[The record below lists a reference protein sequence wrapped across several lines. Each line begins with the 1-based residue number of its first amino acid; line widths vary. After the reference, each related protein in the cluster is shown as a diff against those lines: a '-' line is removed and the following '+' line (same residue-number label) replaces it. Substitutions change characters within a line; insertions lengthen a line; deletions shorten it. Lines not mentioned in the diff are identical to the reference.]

1 MKRKIYKPSIRS
13 NVSPFYVMNL
23 LEKAKE
29 MELGDKKVYHLELGE
44 PQIKTPNLIKDEV
57 QRLVKK
63 GIAGYTPSNGIY
75 PLRKKISE
83 YYKRKYQ
90 VEVSED
96 RVFITTG
103 SSGAFLLSFLLNF
116 DKGDRV
122 AIFNP
127 VYPAYRNILKSLDI
141 EVVEIYPD
149 INERTINF
157 KSIEKY
163 KELDGVIISNPNNP
177 NGQVFTDVELK
188 YIYNFCR
195 KYKIKLISDEIYHGI
210 TYDLEL
216 KSCLNFGDETIIIN
230 SFSKYFCMPGWRLGW
245 VIVPKSLTKNL
256 LKLSQNIFIS
266 SGNIAQFAA
275 IKAFDC
281 IDNFDSVVKSYKEN
295 RDKSLKILEKMSL
308 LDYSIPSGAFYFYV
322 NIKKLKI
329 DSSAFVKKLLND
341 TGVALT
347 PGIDFDTRNGKKTIR
362 ISFSSDRKSLL
373 TGLNLFYKWYKT
385 NY

>member
-23 LEKAKE
+23 LEKAKK
-29 MELGDKKVYHLELGE
+29 MELEDKKIYHLELGE

-157 KSIEKY
+157 KLIEKY

-188 YIYNFCR
+188 YIYNFCK

-275 IKAFDC
+275 IKAFEC
-281 IDNFDSVVKSYKEN
+281 IDNFDNVVKSYKEN
-295 RDKSLKILEKMSL
+295 RDKSLKILEKMPL
-308 LDYSIPSGAFYFYV
+308 LEYSIPSGAFYFYV

-329 DSSAFVKKLLND
+329 DSSVFVKKLLND

>member
-23 LEKAKE
+23 LEKAKK
-29 MELGDKKVYHLELGE
+29 MELEDKKVYHLELGE

-116 DKGDRV
+116 DSGDRV

-127 VYPAYRNILKSLDI
+127 VYPAYRNILKSLNI

-149 INERTINF
+149 MNERTINF

-188 YIYNFCR
+188 YIYNFCK

-308 LDYSIPSGAFYFYV
+308 LEYSIPSGAFYFYV

-362 ISFSSDRKSLL
+362 ISFSSDRKNLL

>member
-23 LEKAKE
+23 LEKAKK
-29 MELGDKKVYHLELGE
+29 MELEDKKVYHLELGE
-44 PQIKTPNLIKDEV
+44 PQMKTPDLIKDEV
-57 QRLVKK
+57 QKLVKK

-116 DKGDRV
+116 DSGDRV

-127 VYPAYRNILKSLDI
+127 VYPAYRNILKSLNI

-149 INERTINF
+149 MNERTINF

-188 YIYNFCR
+188 YIYNFCK

-281 IDNFDSVVKSYKEN
+281 IENFDNVVKSYKQN

-308 LDYSIPSGAFYFYV
+308 LEYSIPSGAFYFYI

-362 ISFSSDRKSLL
+362 ISFSSDRKSLIK
-373 TGLNLFYKWYKT
+373 GLNLFYKWYKT

>member
-23 LEKAKE
+23 LEKAKK
-29 MELGDKKVYHLELGE
+29 MELEDKKVYHLELGE
-44 PQIKTPNLIKDEV
+44 PQMKTPDLIKDEV

-157 KSIEKY
+157 KLIEKY

-188 YIYNFCR
+188 YIYNFCK

-275 IKAFDC
+275 IKAFEC
-281 IDNFDSVVKSYKEN
+281 IDNFDNVVKSYKEN
-295 RDKSLKILEKMSL
+295 RDKSLKILEKMPL
-308 LDYSIPSGAFYFYV
+308 LEYSIPSGAFYFYV

-329 DSSAFVKKLLND
+329 DSSVFVKKLLND

-362 ISFSSDRKSLL
+362 ISFSSDQKSLL
-373 TGLNLFYKWYKT
+373 TGLNLLYKWYKT